1 MANPTTGTKGIQVL
15 GTVLIVLGLLC
26 ALIGTY
32 RFQAVGAI
40 FALVGIGLRIEAAIR
55 DRNTP

>member
-1 MANPTTGTKGIQVL
+1 MANSTTGTKRIKVL
-15 GTVLIVLGLLC
+15 GAVLIVLGLLF

-40 FALVGIGLRIEAAIR
+40 FALVGIGLRIEAVIQ

>member
-1 MANPTTGTKGIQVL
+1 MANSTTGTKRIQVL
-15 GTVLIVLGLLC
+15 GAVLIVLGLLF

-40 FALVGIGLRIEAAIR
+40 FALVGIGLRIEAVIQ